1 MRLKKGD
8 IACSLG
14 TSDNLFIWLN
24 KPKTVLE
31 GHVFCNPLDDDA
43 YMALLW

>member
-14 TSDNLFIWLN
+14 TSDTLLLWLN
-24 KPKTVLE
+24 EPKTIMD
-31 GHVFCNPLDDDA
+31 GHVLCNPIDNQA
-43 YMALLW
+43 YMGMLT